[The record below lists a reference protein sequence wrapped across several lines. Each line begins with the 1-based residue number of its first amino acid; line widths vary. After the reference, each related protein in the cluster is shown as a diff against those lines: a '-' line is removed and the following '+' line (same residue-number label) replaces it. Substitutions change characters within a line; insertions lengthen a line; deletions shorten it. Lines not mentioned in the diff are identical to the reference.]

1 MITSTNQTPGGGNGP
16 TPHGGNGAC
25 HAEQTGV
32 SGQIEV
38 ASQALRLLRP
48 EQDVYATKFVEQI
61 LQFADRVGT
70 SDIHLQPT
78 ADGFDVRF
86 RCDGVLQPIGV
97 FPIGDSSS
105 VVSRLKAISNLLSY
119 RNDVPQE
126 GRIELPNDGSEI
138 RVSTFPTLYGER
150 AVLRF
155 FGKGN
160 RFKQLEQLGHS
171 DDVTQSIRDTLA
183 ETSGAMI
190 VAGPAGSGKSTTL
203 YACLRHLVEASRGE
217 RSLLTI
223 EDPIEVPIPGVSQS
237 QVNAPAGFD
246 LHTGLRS
253 LLRQDPEVIMIGE
266 IRDRLTAE
274 IAIQACLTGQLML
287 TTFHADSA
295 ATAVSRLLDMGI
307 EPYLM
312 RSGVIGIM
320 CQRLLRT
327 LCDCAQETT
336 RETEFCGLPVTWA
349 RNPTGCERCN
359 GTGYIGRYVASEFL
373 SLKDSAHADRI
384 LDTKD
389 SRAIYRIAIEHGMK
403 SIWERATEMVR
414 SGMTSPS
421 EVRRVLGV
429 SMRI

>member
-1 MITSTNQTPGGGNGP
+1 MITSTETTPAAASNGSARP
-16 TPHGGNGAC
+16 EAIGI
-25 HAEQTGV
+25 
-32 SGQIEV
+32 GQEIDKV
-38 ASQALRLLRP
+38 TDSLRRLRP
-48 EQDVYATKFVEQI
+48 EKDIYATEFVDQI

-78 ADGFDVRF
+78 VGGFDVRF
-86 RCDGVLQPIGV
+86 RCDGVLQQVGV
-97 FPIGDSSS
+97 FPIGASSS
-105 VVSRLKAISNLLSY
+105 IVSRLKAISNLLSY

-126 GRIELPNDGSEI
+126 GRIQLTQDSAEI
-138 RVSTFPTLYGER
+138 RVSTYPTLYGER
-150 AVLRF
+150 AVMRF

-160 RFKQLEQLGHS
+160 QFKQLDQLGHT
-171 DDVTQSIRDTLA
+171 DDLTGALRDTLS

-190 VAGPAGSGKSTTL
+190 IAGPAGSGKSTTL
-203 YACLRHLVEASRGE
+203 YACLRHLVDASRGT
-217 RSLLTI
+217 RSLLSI

-287 TTFHADSA
+287 TSFHADSA

-327 LCDCAQETT
+327 LCQCGQETT
-336 RETEFCGLPVTWA
+336 SVADFCGLPVDWA
-349 RNPTGCERCN
+349 RIPVGCERCN
-359 GTGYIGRYVASEFL
+359 HTGYRGRTVASEFL
-373 SLKDSAHADRI
+373 SLKESAHADQI

-389 SRAIYRIAIEHGMK
+389 SRAIYRIALENGMK
-403 SIWERATEMVR
+403 SLWERATELVR
-414 SGMTSPS
+414 EGTTSPT